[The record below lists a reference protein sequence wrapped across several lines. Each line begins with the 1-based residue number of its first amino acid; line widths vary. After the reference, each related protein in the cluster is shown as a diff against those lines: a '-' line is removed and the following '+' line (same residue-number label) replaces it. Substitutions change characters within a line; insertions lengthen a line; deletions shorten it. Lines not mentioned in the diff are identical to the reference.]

1 MLRDRTTCEP
11 GMGRRNDV
19 ELLGQ
24 TLKEWQMALWA
35 IPAMQEEQWYP
46 CPPADDLQ
54 VDIL

>member
-1 MLRDRTTCEP
+1 MS
-11 GMGRRNDV
+11 RRNDV